1 MWIGRSPPTA
11 TQFPTVHNFREV
23 CLNGCMH
30 VSGTAKKCS
39 PRRRTNL
46 SQLSPHT
53 NSGDPAHEL
62 GRSGWP
68 DAPNSRRKQWRQG
81 KAIQSGRRWRSGPRW
96 RSCGGGEVAAVENLE
111 TLPAV
116 TVQAEREKFQ
126 RSKWSSWEAQGAV
139 EKLKLPA
146 GESERESGRA
156 GERGSVCAFAFE

>member
-1 MWIGRSPPTA
+1 MAGCSKFEKEAVETGKSNSKWP
-11 TQFPTVHNFREV
+11 EV
-23 CLNGCMH
+23 E
-30 VSGTAKKCS
+30 KW
-39 PRRRTNL
+39 
-46 SQLSPHT
+46 
-53 NSGDPAHEL
+53 PAVEKL
-62 GRSGWP
+62 R
-68 DAPNSRRKQWRQG
+68 
-81 KAIQSGRRWRSGPRW
+81 RW